1 LSPASACAAV
11 LSAPGI
17 TVFPTAILIGPPA
30 DEDVA
35 PAPADDDVPPPPP
48 PPPLGE
54 VLDEL
59 HPPAATA
66 VTIAAIIDRSSHLR
80 RALTDR
86 L

>member
-1 LSPASACAAV
+1 V
-11 LSAPGI
+11 LNAPGI

-35 PAPADDDVPPPPP
+35 PAAANVDVPPPP
-48 PPPLGE
+48 GE

-66 VTIAAIIDRSSHLR
+66 VTIAAITDRSSHLR
-80 RALTDR
+80 WALTDR